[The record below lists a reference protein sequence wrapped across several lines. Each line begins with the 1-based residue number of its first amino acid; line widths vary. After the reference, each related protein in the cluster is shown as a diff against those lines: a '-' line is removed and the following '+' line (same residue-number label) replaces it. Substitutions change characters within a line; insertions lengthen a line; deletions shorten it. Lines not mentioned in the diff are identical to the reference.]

1 MDLTQNRF
9 VNFNFSL
16 GMYSTYSSDE
26 AFETM
31 LKKKEKEARF
41 LFPHSSLPSQTQV
54 KTMIKFLNK
63 NPSQRDKISAAKEVK
78 IRKKI

>member
-1 MDLTQNRF
+1 
-9 VNFNFSL
+9 
-16 GMYSTYSSDE
+16 MYSTYSSDE

-41 LFPHSSLPSQTQV
+41 LFPYSSLPSQTQV

-63 NPSQRDKISAAKEVK
+63 NPSQRDKIRAAKEVK
-78 IRKKI
+78 IRTDIRFFH